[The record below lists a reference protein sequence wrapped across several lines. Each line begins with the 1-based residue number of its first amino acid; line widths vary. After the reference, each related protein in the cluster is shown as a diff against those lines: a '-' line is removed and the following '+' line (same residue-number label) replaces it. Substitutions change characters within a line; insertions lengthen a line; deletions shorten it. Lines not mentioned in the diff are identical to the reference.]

1 MSNIPLDVQR
11 RCERRWAA
19 RFSRPTKSVA
29 PKGSDLK
36 RPSATCRASQSQEKP
51 AGVTG
56 GLAQP
61 IPRLTADLKSS
72 YSPAVARH
80 DAMRNQATIASFRI
94 VIVAAEAGGVAAP
107 GADAARGHRGRLKQS
122 DSRQC
127 EHGYNCFPHRASLHC
142 APQEYNTFA
151 AGLFGGRTSFA
162 VN

>member
-1 MSNIPLDVQR
+1 MGRSIFPADEIGRAQR
-11 RCERRWAA
+11 QRPETTRPQLAA
-19 RFSRPTKSVA
+19 H
-29 PKGSDLK
+29 LK
-36 RPSATCRASQSQEKP
+36 AKEKP

-61 IPRLTADLKSS
+61 IPRLTADLNSS

>member
-1 MSNIPLDVQR
+1 VSFGQRGTAPL
-11 RCERRWAA
+11 
-19 RFSRPTKSVA
+19 K
-29 PKGSDLK
+29 
-36 RPSATCRASQSQEKP
+36 EKP
-51 AGVTG
+51 ARVTG

-61 IPRLTADLKSS
+61 IPRLTADLNSS

-94 VIVAAEAGGVAAP
+94 VIVAAEAGGVAP
-107 GADAARGHRGRLKQS
+107 GTDAARAVSGHRGRLKQS

-127 EHGYNCFPHRASLHC
+127 EHGYNRFPHRASLHS